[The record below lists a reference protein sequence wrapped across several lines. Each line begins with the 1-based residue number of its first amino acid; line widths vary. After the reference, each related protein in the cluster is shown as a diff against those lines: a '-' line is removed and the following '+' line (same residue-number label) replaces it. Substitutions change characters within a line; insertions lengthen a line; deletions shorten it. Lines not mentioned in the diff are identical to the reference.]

1 MNPALLLLARVAETS
16 AEVAEST
23 SEVANADRVYGI
35 GEALGVALFVWAI
48 VFVVLFIIFVC
59 IRLFGAVV
67 GSATKAKAPA
77 PVTPATPAAA
87 PATEDPGEEFSSGS
101 LKLKGC
107 DEKTAAMIMAIVSDN
122 TGIPL
127 SELIFKSITLVEE
140 K

>member
-1 MNPALLLLARVAETS
+1 MNPALVMLSVEDGLRQ
-16 AEVAEST
+16 
-23 SEVANADRVYGI
+23 YGI

-48 VFVVLFIIFVC
+48 VFCVLFIIFVC

-67 GSATKAKAPA
+67 GSATKAKAPG
-77 PVTPATPAAA
+77 PATAAVTAAA
-87 PATEDPGEEFSSGS
+87 AAASDDPGEEFSSGS

-122 TGIPL
+122 TNIPL
-127 SELIFKSITLVEE
+127 DELIFKSITLVED

>member
-1 MNPALLLLARVAETS
+1 MNPELVLLSVEDGLEKYSV
-16 AEVAEST
+16 
-23 SEVANADRVYGI
+23 GK
-35 GEALGVALFVWAI
+35 ALGVALFVWAV
-48 VFVVLFIIFVC
+48 VFAVLFIIFVC

-77 PVTPATPAAA
+77 PVTPAAPAAA
-87 PATEDPGEEFSSGS
+87 PAGEDAGEEFSSGS

-127 SELIFKSITLVEE
+127 NELIFKSITLVEE